1 MNAKEGCLKKN
12 NNKFYL
18 PDIIN
23 KALSRYINHLSI
35 HMKGN
40 SLTKYNLKLVRFQS
54 EIIS

>member
-23 KALSRYINHLSI
+23 KALSRYINHLLI